1 MISFRLRRKW
11 QNCRGYVSYYERT
24 PKNRWFDIH
33 SVFATHVETV
43 VLLSQQKPNDKIEV
57 DLDLDELDVTSA
69 ELKATYAEIKD
80 YVLKEHGLKVSNLY
94 ISQVK
99 RKCGLEVGE
108 NYNLRK
114 ATRRM
119 DCLQDDSTTA
129 ANLEKLV
136 SQGMA
141 KSEDAK
147 QPNCP
152 DEKEKA
158 IREALKYFGMI

>member
-1 MISFRLRRKW
+1 MNWICFDKQKKGISAREQIQRKSTKIR
-11 QNCRGYVSYYERT
+11 QNTCLDIFPRT
-24 PKNRWFDIH
+24 NGAVFCLFTVNGQRVDIH
-33 SVFATHVETV
+33 LRQSCHVETV
-43 VLLSQQKPNDKIEV
+43 VLLSQQKPSDRIEV

-108 NYNLRK
+108 NYNL
-114 ATRRM
+114 
-119 DCLQDDSTTA
+119 
-129 ANLEKLV
+129 
-136 SQGMA
+136 A

-152 DEKEKA
+152 EEKEKA
-158 IREALKYFGMI
+158 IVDALKHFGMIS

>member
-1 MISFRLRRKW
+1 M
-11 QNCRGYVSYYERT
+11 
-24 PKNRWFDIH
+24 
-33 SVFATHVETV
+33 
-43 VLLSQQKPNDKIEV
+43 
-57 DLDLDELDVTSA
+57 DLDELDVTSA
-69 ELKATYAEIKD
+69 ETKATYAEIKD
-80 YVLKEHGLKVSNLY
+80 YVLKEHGLKVFNLY
-94 ISQVK
+94 VSQVK

-114 ATRRM
+114 ATRRR

-152 DEKEKA
+152 EEKEKA
-158 IREALKYFGMI
+158 ILEALEHFGIVS